1 MILDRDQTGQVDA
14 FLRQYRKL
22 TAPQKDELLDHL
34 CCDIEKTMGAGVGFD
49 EAFLRCRERWNESE
63 VKKIHSSTQKRFTMV
78 KLIGILLIGM
88 STITFFSPVAGTSSE
103 QLPDK
108 TSREMDALTPAEYL
122 EPPSFCPLTD
132 NYELTSDYGHRIHP
146 ISKKEVLHRGID
158 WKAPLGTPVLAA
170 GNGIVLEAGNKEKY
184 GNCIIIVHDEIY
196 QTLYAH
202 LENIDVAVG
211 EEITA
216 GQQIGSVGNS
226 GLSLGTHLHYEVI
239 KNGVP
244 VNPADYLP

>member
-1 MILDRDQTGQVDA
+1 MILDTDQTRQVDA

-22 TAPQKDELLDHL
+22 KTPQRNELLDHL
-34 CCDIEKTMGAGVGFD
+34 CCDIEHAMGEGRSFE
-49 EAFLRCRERWNESE
+49 EAFIRCRERWNESE

-88 STITFFSPVAGTSSE
+88 STITFFSPSIGTTAE
-103 QLPDK
+103 ELPDK
-108 TSREMDALTPAEYL
+108 TRFNPVVNELAARL
-122 EPPSFCPLTD
+122 EPPSFCPLTT
-132 NYELTSDYGHRIHP
+132 NYELTSDYGNRIHP
-146 ISKKEVLHRGID
+146 ISKKEILHRGVD

-170 GNGIVLEAGNKEKY
+170 GNGTVLEAGSKEKY
-184 GNCIIIVHDEIY
+184 GNCIIILHDEIY

-202 LENIDVAVG
+202 LESIDVAVG
-211 EEITA
+211 EQIAA
-216 GQQIGSVGNS
+216 GQQIGAVGNS